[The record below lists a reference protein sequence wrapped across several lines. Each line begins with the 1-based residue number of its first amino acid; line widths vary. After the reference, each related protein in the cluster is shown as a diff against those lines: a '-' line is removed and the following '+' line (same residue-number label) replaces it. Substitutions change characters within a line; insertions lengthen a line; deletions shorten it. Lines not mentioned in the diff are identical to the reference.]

1 MILLSMPVRW
11 SNAYRTA
18 RNTNVSRR
26 MARDDVSAE
35 RSSRRGLKMGYR
47 SMVAGW
53 SVIAA
58 MFACQFDVV
67 NKVNSTLSLKSIPRK
82 TAPSFQLSQRQ
93 NYFRHKIRRYQ
104 DTGQLI
110 GRIKPCR
117 LQISPQSTP
126 IRQGGGR
133 FDGSRPVPP
142 LLTFCAGF
150 AGWVGVG
157 HTCAGKMYSFCRHR
171 GESLKKQ
178 A

>member
-1 MILLSMPVRW
+1 ME
-11 SNAYRTA
+11 
-18 RNTNVSRR
+18 
-26 MARDDVSAE
+26 RDC
-35 RSSRRGLKMGYR
+35 RH
-47 SMVAGW
+47 
-53 SVIAA
+53 
-58 MFACQFDVV
+58 ACFCEFYVV
-67 NKVNSTLSLKSIPRK
+67 NKVNSTLSLKSTPRK

-93 NYFRHKIRRYQ
+93 NYFRHKMRRYQ

-178 A
+178 ASTKQRATSAINHRNAKLLHLFKYRQRSLALDH